1 MHSRSP
7 PLTDDAAYHRT
18 LSPDNIPLTQAG
30 THQGV
35 LGGFAARSLIFYYT
49 SGLRKAC
56 RLHFT
61 ASWRQKHRRWVGI
74 GIYGQGTTVSLAFWD
89 GFSFASHFSS
99 CITRCLFYYFYLPM
113 LDTDGRNGRLIFF
126 NSISLFCDTF
136 RHGSVTAKAGLRVE
150 PAIRQKSD

>member
-1 MHSRSP
+1 METKAQA
-7 PLTDDAAYHRT
+7 LGWHRNLRT
-18 LSPDNIPLTQAG
+18 GDHRES
-30 THQGV
+30 GV
-35 LGGFAARSLIFYYT
+35 
-49 SGLRKAC
+49 
-56 RLHFT
+56 
-61 ASWRQKHRRWVGI
+61 
-74 GIYGQGTTVSLAFWD
+74 WD